1 MAKKDI
7 SAVNGPKTRTT
18 INHTQLPDELMATY
32 DLKREGIRQM
42 RSMQT
47 TKDVGGTDG
56 DLLIR
61 VKTSPMYK
69 THTKHSGFN
78 MHTATCTRRLLAP
91 HSHGPM
97 KASLPKMDVHMSPS
111 ENA

>member
-69 THTKHSGFN
+69 TQVN
-78 MHTATCTRRLLAP
+78 MVLASTVMLTRKFSKDLQADHMTFSQGACVVVLRLY
-91 HSHGPM
+91 
-97 KASLPKMDVHMSPS
+97 SLS
-111 ENA
+111 